1 MRLGGWKRLWIVI
14 SIILLVPFG
23 FFAYTLQSK
32 PNRVEDV
39 SLLQKLNKN
48 AVIKAEIP
56 GLGIVEF
63 PDNIDQKEIDKIV
76 KSNFDKST
84 KEQIPIIAKRLIQE
98 RNDKQAK
105 EARDENKRV
114 RSENQKIILYAIFGW
129 LGTILVLYTLGWSI
143 GWIYKGFKTH
153 NKRIQG
159 DAAEPRR

>member
-23 FFAYTLQSK
+23 FFALTLQSK

-39 SLLQKLNKN
+39 SLLQELNKD
-48 AVIKAEIP
+48 AVIKAEIS

-63 PDNIDQKEIDKIV
+63 PNNIDQKLIDEIV
-76 KSNFDKST
+76 KRNFDKST
-84 KEQIPIIAKRLIQE
+84 KEQIPILAKRLIQE

-114 RSENQKIILYAIFGW
+114 RTKNQEIVLYSIFGW
-129 LGTILVLYTLGWSI
+129 LGTIFVFYALGWSI
-143 GWIYKGFKTH
+143 GWIYKGFKNT
-153 NKRIQG
+153 
-159 DAAEPRR
+159 

>member
-1 MRLGGWKRLWIVI
+1 MRLGGWRRLWIVI

-23 FFAYTLQSK
+23 FFALTLQSK
-32 PNRVEDV
+32 PNRVEDI
-39 SLLQKLNKN
+39 SLLQELNKD

-98 RNDKQAK
+98 RNDKQTK
-105 EARDENKRV
+105 
-114 RSENQKIILYAIFGW
+114 KIILYAIFGW
-129 LGTILVLYTLGWSI
+129 FGTILVLYTLGWSI

-153 NKRIQG
+153 NKRIQRDEAERSRAA
-159 DAAEPRR
+159 DAHR

>member
-1 MRLGGWKRLWIVI
+1 MRLGGWKRLWILI
-14 SIILLVPFG
+14 SIILLAPFG
-23 FFAYTLQSK
+23 FFALTLQSR

-39 SLLQKLNKN
+39 SLLQELNKD

-76 KSNFDKST
+76 KSNFDKSK

-105 EARDENKRV
+105 DARDENKRV

-129 LGTILVLYTLGWSI
+129 LGTIFVLYALGWSI
-143 GWIYKGFKTH
+143 GWIYKGFKNT
-153 NKRIQG
+153 
-159 DAAEPRR
+159 

>member
-14 SIILLVPFG
+14 STILLVPFG
-23 FFAYTLQSK
+23 FFALTLQSK
-32 PNRVEDV
+32 PNHV
-39 SLLQKLNKN
+39 SLLEEIKKE

-114 RSENQKIILYAIFGW
+114 RSENQKIILYAVFGW
-129 LGTILVLYTLGWSI
+129 LGTIFVLYALGWSI
-143 GWIYKGFKTH
+143 GWIYKGFKNT
-153 NKRIQG
+153 
-159 DAAEPRR
+159 